1 MSDDRNF
8 VARWSRLKREADN
21 DKDPPGRPVVSPEKG
36 DKPVAARSTT
46 SKELG
51 QPATPD
57 EAFDVSSLPAIDS
70 ITANTDIRDFLR
82 AGVPA
87 DLTKAALR
95 RAWSEDAAIRDFIG
109 ISENQWDF
117 TDPTSIPG
125 FGPLQATD
133 NIQDLVAQAMGKLE
147 DRLAQPAE
155 VSQAAAAAD
164 GASSSNAGLHEM
176 QITATEPAQAQ
187 VAKRE
192 DAGAIGETEG
202 PPPDAAAPQHESR
215 TVEPTRRRH
224 GRALPKPA

>member
-8 VARWSRLKREADN
+8 VARWSRLKREAVN
-21 DKDPPGRPVVSPEKG
+21 DEDASGRPVVSPKKADE
-36 DKPVAARSTT
+36 PEAASSTP
-46 SKELG
+46 SKER
-51 QPATPD
+51 PATPD

-95 RAWSEDAAIRDFIG
+95 RAWSEDSAIRDFIG
-109 ISENQWDF
+109 IAENQWDF
-117 TDPTSIPG
+117 TDPTTIPG

-133 NIQDLVAQAMGKLE
+133 NIHDLVAQAMGKLE
-147 DRLAQPAE
+147 DRLAQPPE

-164 GASSSNAGLHEM
+164 GASSSNARVHETH
-176 QITATEPAQAQ
+176 IAATEHAQAE
-187 VAKRE
+187 VAKSE
-192 DAGAIGETEG
+192 DVGAIGETEES
-202 PPPDAAAPQHESR
+202 PPDAAAPQHESR
-215 TVEPTRRRH
+215 TVEPTRRKH